1 MATLVK
7 HTCDN
12 DEKIGVSIIDFP
24 RFCELSGSAHF
35 SHFSPLCVPHVSRS
49 RAIYLACAKLTRQE
63 TGRMAAIDDSLYRNR
78 IFVYHF
84 LAILYLFLLT
94 DKIRYVVNYDTE

>member
-1 MATLVK
+1 
-7 HTCDN
+7 
-12 DEKIGVSIIDFP
+12 
-24 RFCELSGSAHF
+24 
-35 SHFSPLCVPHVSRS
+35 
-49 RAIYLACAKLTRQE
+49 
-63 TGRMAAIDDSLYRNR
+63 MAAIDDSLYRNR

>member
-1 MATLVK
+1 VK
-7 HTCDN
+7 HTCGN

-49 RAIYLACAKLTRQE
+49 RAIYLACAKLTRQG
-63 TGRMAAIDDSLYRNR
+63 TGRMAAIDDSLYRDR
-78 IFVYHF
+78 IFVYP
-84 LAILYLFLLT
+84 IFLLFFA
-94 DKIRYVVNYDTE
+94 DFF